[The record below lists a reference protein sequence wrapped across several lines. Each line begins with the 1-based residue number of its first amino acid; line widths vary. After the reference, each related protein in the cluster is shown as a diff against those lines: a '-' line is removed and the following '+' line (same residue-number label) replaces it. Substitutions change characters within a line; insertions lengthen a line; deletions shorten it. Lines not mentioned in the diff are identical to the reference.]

1 MFEQPAKRDI
11 DSALSLLMHE
21 ARRRTLDEKNR
32 ITSDAINAG
41 ALTGN
46 RLIVAVA
53 DEADK
58 AHKASIDTAKTILI
72 DFVERLQVPAT
83 EITRWARPHLENLSN
98 SVIGVIPSNGFPNDH
113 KHAVIQYSAIFQ
125 QRVDRALR
133 EVEIGYIRG
142 VGFARVEETG
152 RTGRSALETSLTSRE
167 QRSVKTSKAKH
178 SAVILTALHVETR
191 AVLRHLSDVREEIVR
206 RTVFYVGQFGDWIV
220 SVAECGEGNASA
232 AAIVERGIAR
242 FTPEVALFV
251 GVAGGVKD
259 VQLGDALVSSRVHS
273 YERGK
278 DTAEGFAP
286 RPASPP
292 SDYGLD
298 QRARAIKHS
307 DNWRKRLDPKQTH
320 KEPSLHVGP
329 IAAGE
334 KVVSSSSGAV
344 ATYLRKYYG
353 DTLGVEMEGQ
363 GFFAGVHINNPVQGC
378 VVRGISDLL
387 DGKTEADKAGSQER
401 AADVASAVAF
411 EMLATLHA
419 KAMDGPARFRFF
431 SSDQIGKTMA
441 NPQYEGDMSRL
452 DRLFDLG
459 AVINRETVIIVIGK
473 SIPVELLD
481 RPVAELLRDEIDR
494 RGGVEYPFR
503 RAIVITDA
511 GWYAEAGNIAS
522 NAVIAIG
529 GPRSNELTKEFED
542 KPAGGAV
549 KFLISG
555 REGCNG
561 RF

>member
-142 VGFARVEETG
+142 VGFARIEETG

-242 FTPEVALFV
+242 FTPEVLPCSWVLPAALRMSSLV
-251 GVAGGVKD
+251 MLWCQVESTAMNVVKI
-259 VQLGDALVSSRVHS
+259 QRKVSR
-273 YERGK
+273 RGQ
-278 DTAEGFAP
+278 P
-286 RPASPP
+286 
-292 SDYGLD
+292 
-298 QRARAIKHS
+298 H
-307 DNWRKRLDPKQTH
+307 
-320 KEPSLHVGP
+320 
-329 IAAGE
+329 
-334 KVVSSSSGAV
+334 
-344 ATYLRKYYG
+344 
-353 DTLGVEMEGQ
+353 
-363 GFFAGVHINNPVQGC
+363 
-378 VVRGISDLL
+378 
-387 DGKTEADKAGSQER
+387 
-401 AADVASAVAF
+401 
-411 EMLATLHA
+411 
-419 KAMDGPARFRFF
+419 
-431 SSDQIGKTMA
+431 
-441 NPQYEGDMSRL
+441 
-452 DRLFDLG
+452 
-459 AVINRETVIIVIGK
+459 
-473 SIPVELLD
+473 
-481 RPVAELLRDEIDR
+481 LLR
-494 RGGVEYPFR
+494 
-503 RAIVITDA
+503 ITGLTSA
-511 GWYAEAGNIAS
+511 HEQLSIRT
-522 NAVIAIG
+522 IG
-529 GPRSNELTKEFED
+529 ES
-542 KPAGGAV
+542 V
-549 KFLISG
+549 
-555 REGCNG
+555 
-561 RF
+561 